1 MPSPPQRK
9 PRLQRQRPLLAF
21 IVFLLVAATL
31 TAGLIFSSKNAPKN
45 APRNA
50 QKDTPKTAPETAPK
64 TDTANSTQ
72 NPGTYSTLLSRYL
85 ELIAHGRELRAA
97 GDTGSAIPP
106 LLEANRL
113 NPSGP
118 EGLHELAVTY
128 EKAGYQEK
136 ANTLWAA
143 LLALG
148 PAAEPFLAAAKSRFP
163 TPQPDEPGQ
172 LLCIDAPLLTR
183 DPEHTTN
190 GTLHIPIRRKSQAR
204 VDVGSVR
211 VEIRLYDVLPGNKV
225 ELTEADIHSRWAA
238 FPPEWVDRSTEIL
251 EAEFRVPAPAPKAGS
266 EQNRKFFGYVIRLYY
281 KDLLQ
286 ETRADP
292 QDLPEK
298 LSAPQPLRSPE

>member
-9 PRLQRQRPLLAF
+9 PRPQRQRPLLAF
-21 IVFLLVAATL
+21 TVFLLVAGTL
-31 TAGLIFSSKNAPKN
+31 TTGLLLSSKNASRNRPP
-45 APRNA
+45 APTVSKAAR
-50 QKDTPKTAPETAPK
+50 ETAPPAAYSGSPQ
-64 TDTANSTQ
+64 TSGS
-72 NPGTYSTLLSRYL
+72 PSTLLSRYL

-106 LLEANRL
+106 LLEATRL

-143 LLALG
+143 LLTLG
-148 PAAEPFLAAAKSRFP
+148 TAAEPFLAAAKSRFP
-163 TPQPDEPGQ
+163 TPQPAESGQ
-172 LLCIDAPLLTR
+172 LLCIDSPLLTR
-183 DPEHTTN
+183 DPEHPTN
-190 GTLHIPIRRKSQAR
+190 GTLHIPIRRKSQTR

-211 VEIRLYDVLPGNKV
+211 VEIRLYDVLPGNKI
-225 ELTEADIHSRWAA
+225 ELTEADIHSRWAS

-251 EAEFRVPAPAPKAGS
+251 EAEFRVPAPPPKTGP
-266 EQNRKFFGYVIRLYY
+266 EQKRKFFGYVIRLYY

-292 QDLPEK
+292 PDLPEQ

>member
-1 MPSPPQRK
+1 MPSTPQRK
-9 PRLQRQRPLLAF
+9 PRPQRQRPLLAF
-21 IVFLLVAATL
+21 TVFLLVAATL
-31 TAGLIFSSKNAPKN
+31 TTGLLLSSKNPARNSPQTKATKAARESAP
-45 APRNA
+45 
-50 QKDTPKTAPETAPK
+50 QTGSTP
-64 TDTANSTQ
+64 SS
-72 NPGTYSTLLSRYL
+72 GSTLLSRYL

-106 LLEANRL
+106 LLEATRL

-163 TPQPDEPGQ
+163 SPQPAEPGQ

-183 DPEHTTN
+183 DPENPAN

-204 VDVGSVR
+204 VEVGSVR
-211 VEIRLYDVLPGNKV
+211 VEIRLYDVLPGNKI
-225 ELTEADIHSRWAA
+225 ELTEADIHSRWAS
-238 FPPEWVDRSTEIL
+238 FPPEWVDRATEIL
-251 EAEFRVPAPAPKAGS
+251 EAEFRVPPPAPKTAA
-266 EQNRKFFGYVIRLYY
+266 EQKRKFFGYVIRLYY

-292 QDLPEK
+292 PDLTEQ
-298 LSAPQPLRSPE
+298 LSASHPIRPPE